1 MLWAPCVLHCIPKQG
16 SRIGEIS
23 PTGSYAK
30 GRKLVIFVVE
40 MRQGKPV
47 VKLDGFTEGAFTQTT
62 DGMAWVI
69 DEAIRRARVH
79 NQARD
84 VERRAG

>member
-16 SRIGEIS
+16 SSIGEIS

-40 MRQGKPV
+40 MRQVKPV
-47 VKLDGFTEGAFTQTT
+47 VKLDGFTEGAFT
-62 DGMAWVI
+62 
-69 DEAIRRARVH
+69 
-79 NQARD
+79 
-84 VERRAG
+84 